1 MKPFSKPTR
10 DPLPA
15 DHGARV
21 VAHYLTLSLFL
32 LTLIVVASTPPEPDL
47 ELRPEP
53 ERPSILE
60 RVLDLASGLL

>member
-1 MKPFSKPTR
+1 MKPTTKPTR

-21 VAHYLTLSLFL
+21 VAHYMALSLFL
-32 LTLIVVASTPPEPDL
+32 LTLLVVAATPPEP

-53 ERPSILE
+53 ARPSILD

>member
-1 MKPFSKPTR
+1 MKPFNRPTR

-15 DHGARV
+15 DHSARV
-21 VAHYLTLSLFL
+21 VAHYMALALFL
-32 LTLIVVASTPPEPDL
+32 LTLLVVASTPPDL

-53 ERPSILE
+53 ARPSILD

>member
-1 MKPFSKPTR
+1 MRPFNRPTR

-21 VAHYLTLSLFL
+21 VAHYLTLSLL
-32 LTLIVVASTPPEPDL
+32 LLIVVVVASTPPEP
-47 ELRPEP
+47 EPRPEP

-60 RVLDLASGLL
+60 RVLDLAAGLL